1 VDIPPIARQ
10 LASEEYA
17 RFRIFSRAEIV
28 SLLVGLEDDR
38 SPVTLYFDD
47 TSFIVSRVLSVDSA
61 NKMVIVDMGAHAET
75 NARLLASEEILAI
88 TTLHNVTLEFSLRG
102 AHEVQLPDGPALRA
116 GLPEFMLRLQRREN
130 FRVPT
135 PVLRPVNITV
145 PALKADAPRI
155 NLRVTDISC
164 GGLGVEGE
172 GVGLTLE
179 SGRVLDD
186 CIFDL
191 PEVGQVVASVE
202 VRHLESSTDSTGKTR
217 VRCGLRFL
225 TLSPQMSALV
235 QRYVMRLE
243 REWRALR

>member
-1 VDIPPIARQ
+1 MDTPPIARQ

-17 RFRIFSRAEIV
+17 RFRIFSRAEII
-28 SLLVGLEDDR
+28 SLLVGLEDER
-38 SPVTLYFDD
+38 SAVTLYFDD
-47 TSFIVSRVLSVDSA
+47 TNFIVSRVLSVDSA
-61 NKMVIVDMGAHAET
+61 NKTMTVDMGAHAQT
-75 NARLLASEEILAI
+75 NERMLAADEILAV
-88 TTLHNVTLEFSLRG
+88 TTLHNVTLEFSLSGQRV
-102 AHEVQLPDGPALRA
+102 VQLSDGPALQA
-116 GLPEFMLRLQRREN
+116 TLPEFMLRLQRREN

-135 PVLRPVNITV
+135 PVLKPVSISV
-145 PALKADAPRI
+145 PGLKASGPKI

-172 GVGLTLE
+172 GVGLNFE

-186 CIFDL
+186 CVFDL
-191 PEVGQVVASVE
+191 PEVGQVIASVE
-202 VRHLESSTDSTGKTR
+202 VRHVESSTDAGGKTKL
-217 VRCGLRFL
+217 RCGLRFL